1 MDEEG
6 DAIEGKSVPI
16 EDPGCKSKAK
26 RAGACAPPSSGD
38 GKPKKGAGGDVD
50 MSKVTGTNELSADT
64 KVQDAVFGRDSNPR
78 TSVLKVSGELKS
90 ITTVGKDALI
100 ALDVAGDLVGA
111 AFVILDF
118 VDHNWVGGAIGL
130 AGVAA
135 GIATAAAISGPVG
148 WAVGGAIAAFFASKP
163 SFSLPSISFR
173 RSMLTI

>member
-1 MDEEG
+1 
-6 DAIEGKSVPI
+6 
-16 EDPGCKSKAK
+16 
-26 RAGACAPPSSGD
+26 
-38 GKPKKGAGGDVD
+38 